1 METTPRTINI
11 ESIGKLIIPQNVQDI
26 IDKLHKKVGSVEWSG
41 PLFYKITK
49 GDFKK
54 LKDLEFTALFIYP
67 MDIGSHTYTEFAY
80 NEKILPAYD
89 LCEEALEAHRGLVH
103 SHAGMSCFFS
113 STDTTELTTNAS
125 RYNFYL
131 SLIVNFD
138 GKYVCKI
145 AFPSKAKSNNEYT
158 IKDPN
163 GKSLTFQNKKEEDVI
178 IISDLIVETPTPVVE
193 EGDWLDTLI
202 AELKKPKKIEF
213 ANDYNRLQK
222 QFTLHPYFDW
232 NKKETKVDLTK
243 EITPAQ
249 FLSAII
255 AYDSDISK
263 LQDPKTE
270 LYSLFFE
277 HDQGTTDPNFLL
289 NVMAEDF
296 DELLL
301 EIFGRDLLKYEK
313 KKLYQ
318 GAIEELKKLKN
329 EFIGYEAYYTLYVE
343 LLTSKLNELQ

>member
-11 ESIGKLIIPQNVQDI
+11 DSIGKLIIPQNVQDI
-26 IDKLHKKVGSVEWSG
+26 IDKLHKKVGSTEWSG

-67 MDIGSHTYTEFAY
+67 MDVGSHTYTEFDY

-103 SHAGMSCFFS
+103 SHHNMSCFFS
-113 STDTTELTTNAS
+113 GTDTTELTTNAS
-125 RYNFYL
+125 KYNFYL

-158 IKDPN
+158 IKGPD
-163 GKSLTFQNKKEEDVI
+163 GKPLAFQNKKEEDVI
-178 IISDLIVETPTPVVE
+178 IISDLIIEKPTPVVE

-222 QFTLHPYFDW
+222 QFTHSPYFDW
-232 NKKETKVDLTK
+232 DKKETKVDLTK

-249 FLSAII
+249 FLSALI
-255 AYDSDISK
+255 ADDPDISK

-270 LYSLFFE
+270 LLSLFFE
-277 HDQGTTDPNFLL
+277 HDNGTTDPDFLL
-289 NVMAEDF
+289 SVMAEDF
-296 DELLL
+296 DELLP
-301 EIFGRDLLKYEK
+301 EIFGRQVWKYER

-318 GAIEELKKLKN
+318 GAIEELKKLES
-329 EFIGYEAYYTLYVE
+329 EFIGYEDYYTLYVE

>member
-26 IDKLHKKVGSVEWSG
+26 IDKLHKKVGSTEWSG

-67 MDIGSHTYTEFAY
+67 MDVGSHTYTEFVY

-113 STDTTELTTNAS
+113 GTDTTELTTNAN

-158 IKDPN
+158 IKGPD
-163 GKSLTFQNKKEEDVI
+163 GKPLTFKNKKEEDVI
-178 IISDLIVETPTPVVE
+178 IISDLIIETPTPVVE
-193 EGDWLDTLI
+193 ERDWLDTLI

-222 QFTLHPYFDW
+222 QITYSPYFDW
-232 NKKETKVDLTK
+232 DKKETKVDLTK
-243 EITPAQ
+243 EITPSQ
-249 FLSAII
+249 FLSALI

-270 LYSLFFE
+270 LSSLFFE
-277 HDQGTTDPNFLL
+277 HDNGITDPYFLL
-289 NVMAEDF
+289 DIMTEDF

-301 EIFGRDLLKYEK
+301 EIFGRQVWEYEK

-318 GAIEELKKLKN
+318 GAIEELKKLES
-329 EFIGYEAYYTLYVE
+329 EFIGYEDYYTLYVE